1 MNHLLKV
8 FIAVLSLSSA
18 VSAES
23 KLIVFFGD
31 SLTAGL
37 GLSEDDSYPGLIQ
50 KRLESEGFGGLYT
63 VLNSGVSGDTTAA
76 GLRRLSW
83 ALRNR
88 PEIFFLALGA
98 NDGLR
103 GVNPA
108 ETEKNL
114 RRILRVVKEKYSSTT
129 LILAGIDLPTNLGE
143 DYRSSIREIFPRVA
157 REEGA
162 ILMPFLLQ
170 GVAAVRE
177 LNQPDG
183 IHPNI
188 EGQKIIAKNVWEV
201 LKPLLSK

>member
-1 MNHLLKV
+1 VNHLLKV
-8 FIAVLSLSSA
+8 LIAVLSLSSA
-18 VSAES
+18 VLAES

>member
-1 MNHLLKV
+1 M
-8 FIAVLSLSSA
+8 
-18 VSAES
+18 
-23 KLIVFFGD
+23 
-31 SLTAGL
+31 
-37 GLSEDDSYPGLIQ
+37 IQ

>member
-8 FIAVLSLSSA
+8 LIAVLSLSSA
-18 VSAES
+18 VLAES